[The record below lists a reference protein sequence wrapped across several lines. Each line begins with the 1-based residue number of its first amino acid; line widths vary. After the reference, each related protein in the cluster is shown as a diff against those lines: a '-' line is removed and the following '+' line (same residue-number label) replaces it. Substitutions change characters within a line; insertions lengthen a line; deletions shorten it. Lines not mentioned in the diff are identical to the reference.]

1 MVLPVQIT
9 FRNFE
14 PAADL
19 DSLIRDQVSR
29 LERYYSRIT
38 SCRVMLEK
46 AEGRRR
52 GNPYHVRI
60 DLGMPQGELLVETE
74 PSLRGTLQDTHGRKV
89 AKSTEL
95 DREHREPGRAV
106 LDAFREMRRRLQ
118 DYARKQRGAVKAKQP
133 SLETGRV
140 IALYPDEGYGFLET
154 AQGRQVYFHRDAVVE
169 GHFNFI
175 RIGTQVQFCEAE
187 GEKGPQA
194 STVKLEHLRKQAR
207 KASDQVPLVPRR
219 GARR

>member
-1 MVLPVQIT
+1 MVLPIQIT
-9 FRNFE
+9 FRNFD
-14 PAADL
+14 PAPDL
-19 DSLIRDQVSR
+19 DSLIRDQASR

-52 GNPYHVRI
+52 GNTYHVRI

-74 PSLRGTLQDTHGRKV
+74 PSLRATLQDTHGQKLT
-89 AKSTEL
+89 KSAEL
-95 DREHREPGRAV
+95 DRDHREPGRAV

-140 IALYPDEGYGFLET
+140 IALYPDEDYGFLET
-154 AQGRQVYFHRDAVVE
+154 AQGRQVYFHSDAVVE
-169 GHFNFI
+169 GHFNFL
-175 RIGTQVQFCEAE
+175 RLGTEVQFCEEE

-194 STVKLEHLRKQAR
+194 STVKLLHPRQQGK
-207 KASDQVPLVPRR
+207 KASVLVPLVRRR
-219 GARR
+219 GAGR